1 MANSEIKSLIRKIQI
16 CRNSKQQFNTYTK
29 SIFAITEREYFL
41 LDATSKFQN
50 PQTLR
55 NEVQK
60 LIRPNFLKENLVI
73 RANIIESVQRK
84 IDTFNFLR
92 KKFPGLNLHAVKVS
106 ALYLKDDDVIDRI
119 QLEGVSSIAKDL
131 NALIWPPKIRKEKF
145 LNAED
150 FAKIIELQSELSK
163 VSQLDQSSANEIIKK
178 FFSVNPDKLNEASTN
193 YIKSRKKNLIERYSN
208 SSVTIEEIFSRAKKF
223 SRAEAVQIYL
233 ERSEIMKN
241 LSVKNVENAMS
252 QISITNP
259 HEQSERAKKLL
270 ILYYKCYWTD
280 FIRSRSRP
288 LTIKSWS
295 GISI

>member
-1 MANSEIKSLIRKIQI
+1 MANSEIKSLIRRIQL

-60 LIRPNFLKENLVI
+60 LIRPNFLKENLVM

-119 QLEGVSSIAKDL
+119 QLEGVSSTAKDL
-131 NALIWPPKIRKEKF
+131 NSLIWPPKIRKEKF

-150 FAKIIELQSELSK
+150 FAKIIELQNELSK
-163 VSQLDQSSANEIIKK
+163 ISQLDQSSANEIIKK
-178 FFSVNPDKLNEASTN
+178 FFSVNPDKLNEASAN

-223 SRAEAVQIYL
+223 SRAASAQIYL
-233 ERSEIMKN
+233 ERSETLKN

-259 HEQSERAKKLL
+259 LEQSERAKKLL

-288 LTIKSWS
+288 LTIKSWK

>member
-106 ALYLKDDDVIDRI
+106 ALYLKDDNVIDRI
-119 QLEGVSSIAKDL
+119 QLEGVSSTAKDL

-150 FAKIIELQSELSK
+150 FAKIIELQNELSK
-163 VSQLDQSSANEIIKK
+163 VSKLDQSSANEIIKK
-178 FFSVNPDKLNEASTN
+178 FLSVNPDKLNEASTN

-233 ERSEIMKN
+233 ERSEILKN

-288 LTIKSWS
+288 LTIKSWK